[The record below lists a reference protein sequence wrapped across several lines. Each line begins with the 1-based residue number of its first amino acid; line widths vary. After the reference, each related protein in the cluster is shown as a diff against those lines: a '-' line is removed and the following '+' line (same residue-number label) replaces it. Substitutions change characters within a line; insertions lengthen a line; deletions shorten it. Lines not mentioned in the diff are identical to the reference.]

1 MKRRLMC
8 LALSL
13 FWLSA
18 CSPGTQLPSVTLDQA
33 RTAVEAGQAVLI
45 DIRESAEH
53 AKGVAPGA
61 RLLPMSQINQRLNEI
76 ARAGGKPVYLICNT
90 QNRSQAVLG
99 ALVEQGYRDVHF
111 VQGGMSQWAHRGWPL
126 VAPAA
131 ANP

>member
-1 MKRRLMC
+1 MKRMLMC

-18 CSPGTQLPSVTLDQA
+18 CSPDTQLPSVTLDQA
-33 RTAVEAGQAVLI
+33 RIAVEAGKVVLI
-45 DIRESAEH
+45 DIREPAEQ

-61 RLLPMSQINQRLNEI
+61 RLLPMSQFNQRLNEI
-76 ARAGGKPVYLICNT
+76 PRGGGKPVYLICNT
-90 QNRSQAVLG
+90 QNRSQAVQG
-99 ALVEQGYRDVHF
+99 ALVEQGYRDVYF
-111 VQGGMSQWAHRGWPL
+111 VQGGMSQWAQRGWPM

>member
-1 MKRRLMC
+1 
-8 LALSL
+8 
-13 FWLSA
+13 
-18 CSPGTQLPSVTLDQA
+18 
-33 RTAVEAGQAVLI
+33 LI

-111 VQGGMSQWAHRGWPL
+111 VQGGMSQWAQRGWPL